1 MAAGNLD
8 IIQCLVDQGA
18 NFVDE
23 EGTSVLHFATKQN
36 LEVVKYYLQLGVN
49 INQNGKYGTPL
60 LWAAHYGNI
69 KIVEYLILNNAK
81 VNLESLTS
89 GITPLIV
96 ASAWGHF
103 EIVQLLLE
111 KGAAAVVNY
120 NSEDYGNPLFWAAG
134 NGHLNIVEYLIEKK
148 ADVNLGTMEN
158 GSTPLMIATLQNN
171 FEIMKMLLE
180 NKADANK
187 MTLNGYSALHFACQ
201 SGCLE
206 IVQHLIKYKANLNQ
220 NAPGLGTPLIFA
232 IIGGH
237 FDVIQCLVQNKAE
250 VNACSTAGYSALH
263 WAVTQKGSLEIL
275 RYLIKNGAHI
285 NMNTAIG
292 SPLHFA
298 ASHGCLKMMKILIYH
313 GANVNSVNEENG
325 FSPLHEAVAESHFE
339 VCKYLIEH
347 GANVY
352 EKTKNGF
359 SPYDLANDNGDVLLA
374 EILSEH
380 ITNKTLFR

>member
-148 ADVNLGTMEN
+148 ADVNLGTMES

-171 FEIMKMLLE
+171 FEIIKMLLK

-237 FDVIQCLVQNKAE
+237 FDVIQCLVLNLAD
-250 VNACSTAGYSALH
+250 VNVYSTDGCSPLH
-263 WAVTQKGSLEIL
+263 WATTQTERLDIL
-275 RYLIKNGAHI
+275 KYLIKNGAHV
-285 NMNTAIG
+285 NENTVLG
-292 SPLHFA
+292 SPLHFVA
-298 ASHGCLKMMKILIYH
+298 LNGDLKMMQILIYH
-313 GANVNSVNEENG
+313 GANVNSVKEENG
-325 FSPLHEAVAESHFE
+325 FSPLHEAVEAGHFE
-339 VCKYLIEH
+339 VCKYLIAH
-347 GANVY
+347 GANINT
-352 EKTKNGF
+352 KTKNGH
-359 SPYDLANDNGDVLLA
+359 SVYDLAIANGHILLT
-374 EILSEH
+374 EFFSINH
-380 ITNKTLFR
+380 NF